1 MISLLVIGL
10 LSGEL
15 VIQFRSV
22 EVDLRVHNKATEIS
36 TSEYV
41 PPITYIQLDPFYVYT
56 SPYRGKSHC
65 EQGISSITLSTRRN
79 TILDLATFF
88 AQSCRRP
95 VDHDQMDIKLDI
107 IESFLQDC
115 LNLPDVKDKV
125 QNLLDNLS
133 ISHRHILKLTV

>member
-1 MISLLVIGL
+1 MQGANSYTLRG
-10 LSGEL
+10 GEL
-15 VIQFRSV
+15 IIRFRSV
-22 EVDLRVHNKATEIS
+22 EVDLRVHDKATEIHG
-36 TSEYV
+36 SEYV
-41 PPITYIQLDPFYVYT
+41 PPITCIQSDPFYVYT

-115 LNLPDVKDKV
+115 LNLPYIKDKV
-125 QNLLDNLS
+125 QNLLDNLG
-133 ISHRHILKLTV
+133 ISHRRILKLTV